1 MLNKAQSRL
10 ESFPPFTITALPT
23 FLNIAVSCKL
33 RAAEKTHSST
43 FQVSYLQPY
52 DFFSI
57 DDYSDILSARGRT
70 SSELYGPQLKI
81 SIHFRYPGWNT
92 RHFNQSLV
100 YRWLLHSLWY
110 IRIHNWMAFW
120 HKYSAITRSSGPF
133 PYLELLPR
141 PSASWQLSKSLS
153 TDPDSTEPSLACGLP
168 AQLQSPVPNMADQ
181 PKGKLVPMTFS

>member
-57 DDYSDILSARGRT
+57 DDYSDILSARGWI

-153 TDPDSTEPSLACGLP
+153 TDPDSTEPSLACGL
-168 AQLQSPVPNMADQ
+168 LCPVA
-181 PKGKLVPMTFS
+181 VPSS

>member
-57 DDYSDILSARGRT
+57 DDYSDILSARGRI
-70 SSELYGPQLKI
+70 SSELYCPQLKI
-81 SIHFRYPGWNT
+81 SIRFRYPGWNT
-92 RHFNQSLV
+92 RNFNQSLV
-100 YRWLLHSLWY
+100 YKWLLHSLWY
-110 IRIHNWMAFW
+110 IRNLKRLSDINIQQ
-120 HKYSAITRSSGPF
+120 STRSSGPF
-133 PYLELLPR
+133 PHLELFPR

-153 TDPDSTEPSLACGLP
+153 TDPDSAEPSPAFGLP